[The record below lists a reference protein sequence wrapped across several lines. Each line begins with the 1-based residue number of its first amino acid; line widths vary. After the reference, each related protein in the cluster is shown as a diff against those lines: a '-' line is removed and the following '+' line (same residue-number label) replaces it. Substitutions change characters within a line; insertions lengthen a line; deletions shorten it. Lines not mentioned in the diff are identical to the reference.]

1 MMMMIMMLQQNIRPK
16 FDEKNRKVS
25 IERNVFFLTL
35 CVSFQISDCFPAVS
49 PF

>member
-25 IERNVFFLTL
+25 IERNVFF
-35 CVSFQISDCFPAVS
+35 SDSVCEFS
-49 PF
+49 NF